1 MSFLSKL
8 SELGF
13 IKKVKSVI
21 IDSLVAGS
29 NISLANDGSKVTIS
43 STGGG
48 GSSTNAFA
56 TASVAGQSNV
66 LANSPSGAI
75 TFANGSNVSITTNAS
90 TDTITF
96 NATQANSFSTLAV
109 SGQSNVVADSATDTL
124 TLVAGSNITITTDA
138 GADSITINA
147 AGGGGGTTY
156 NQWDAM
162 APPSSSNALDDEFT
176 GSLSGWST
184 WNAGSVT
191 FSATTET
198 AQQML
203 VLECATVP
211 GDRLVGI
218 YKAAPTASSGDY
230 TYAFW
235 SKVSWV
241 SLDASDFPNVGIF
254 IAEDIAGSPTSA
266 KAWNCV
272 IAREG
277 STFQA
282 RAQIWNSYTS
292 YGGATVNNIY
302 RSFSYLRIRVSY
314 ASSGNTTT
322 YNFDHS
328 ADGVGWYQLVQ
339 RTYTGHLPYIGF
351 LMNNVAGS
359 DKLQGWCDFFR
370 VYDDYEFYYPPSGSL
385 VDRTLA

>member
-1 MSFLSKL
+1 MSRYNKDIFEKRIHGKPNLKVGTSGSGGFVESDTGNAISASYFFGDGSGLSN
-8 SELGF
+8 
-13 IKKVKSVI
+13 
-21 IDSLVAGS
+21 VAG
-29 NISLANDGSKVTIS
+29 GSTV
-43 STGGG
+43 
-48 GSSTNAFA
+48 
-56 TASVAGQSNV
+56 
-66 LANSPSGAI
+66 
-75 TFANGSNVSITTNAS
+75 
-90 TDTITF
+90 
-96 NATQANSFSTLAV
+96 NSFSTIAV
-109 SGQSNVVADSATDTL
+109 SGQSNVVADSSTDTL
-124 TLVAGSNITITTDA
+124 TFVAGSNVTITTNA
-138 GADSITINA
+138 GTDSVTIA
-147 AGGGGGTTY
+147 AAGGGGGGGTTY

-162 APPSSSNALDDEFT
+162 APPGTANALDDEFS

-191 FSATTET
+191 FTATT
-198 AQQML
+198 AIPQQML
-203 VLECATVP
+203 VLDCDTVP

-241 SLDASDFPNVGIF
+241 SLDDTNFPNVGIF
-254 IAEDIAGSPTSA
+254 IGEDVAGSPTTA

-277 STFQA
+277 GIFQV
-282 RAQIWNSYTS
+282 RAQIWNNYTS
-292 YGGATVNNIY
+292 YGGANVNNIY

-328 ADGVGWYQLVQ
+328 ADGVGWFQLVQ

-351 LMNNVAGS
+351 LMNNIQGS
-359 DKLQGWCDFFR
+359 DNLQGWCDFFR
-370 VYDDYEFYYPPSGSL
+370 VYGTYEFYYPPSGSL
-385 VDRTLA
+385 VERTLA

>member
-1 MSFLSKL
+1 MSFKYSPQQLFNKIS
-8 SELGF
+8 G
-13 IKKVKSVI
+13 
-21 IDSLVAGS
+21 
-29 NISLANDGSKVTIS
+29 SLAAGDNVTLTNDGSTITIA

-56 TASVAGQSNV
+56 TASVSGQSDII
-66 LANSPSGAI
+66 ANSVTGAI
-75 TFANGSNVSITTNAS
+75 TFAAGSGITLTTNAS
-90 TDTITF
+90 TDT
-96 NATQANSFSTLAV
+96 
-109 SGQSNVVADSATDTL
+109 L
-124 TLVAGSNITITTDA
+124 TIAS
-138 GADSITINA
+138 S
-147 AGGGGGTTY
+147 GGGTTY
-156 NQWDAM
+156 EQWDAM

-176 GSLSGWST
+176 GSLTGWST

-198 AQQML
+198 AQKML

-218 YKAAPTASSGDY
+218 YKSAPTASSGNY
-230 TYAFW
+230 EYAFW

-241 SLDASDFPNVGIF
+241 SLDGSDFPNVGIF
-254 IAEDIAGSPTSA
+254 IAEDIAGSPTTA

-272 IAREG
+272 VAREG
-277 STFQA
+277 SAFQA

-292 YGGATVNNIY
+292 FGGATVNNIY
-302 RSFSYLRIRVSY
+302 RSFSYLRIRVAY
-314 ASSGNTTT
+314 NSSTGNTV

-328 ADGVGWYQLVQ
+328 GDGVGWYRLIE
-339 RTYTGHLPYIGF
+339 RTYSGHLPYIGF

-370 VYDDYEFYYPPSGSL
+370 VYDDAEFYYPPSGSL

>member
-1 MSFLSKL
+1 MSFKYSPQQLFNKIS
-8 SELGF
+8 G
-13 IKKVKSVI
+13 
-21 IDSLVAGS
+21 SLAAGS
-29 NISLANDGSKVTIS
+29 NVTLTSDGSTITIS
-43 STGGG
+43 STGGGG

-56 TASVAGQSNV
+56 TASVSGQSDI
-66 LANSPSGAI
+66 LADSPSGSI
-75 TFANGSNVSITTNAS
+75 TFAAGSGITLTTNA
-90 TDTITF
+90 
-96 NATQANSFSTLAV
+96 
-109 SGQSNVVADSATDTL
+109 GTDTL
-124 TLVAGSNITITTDA
+124 TI
-138 GADSITINA
+138 A
-147 AGGGGGTTY
+147 ATGGGGGTTY

-162 APPSSSNALDDEFT
+162 APPGTANALDDEFT

-191 FSATTET
+191 FSATTQT

-203 VLECATVP
+203 VLDCATVP

-218 YKAAPTASSGDY
+218 YKSAPTNPGSDY

-254 IAEDIAGSPTSA
+254 IAEDIATNPTTA

-272 IAREG
+272 VAREG

-282 RAQIWNSYTS
+282 RAQIWNNYTS
-292 YGGATVNNIY
+292 YGGANVNNIY

-314 ASSGNTTT
+314 NNGTNTTT

-339 RTYTGHLPYIGF
+339 RTYAGELPYIGF

-359 DKLQGWCDFFR
+359 DNLQGWCDFFR
-370 VYDDYEFYYPPSGSL
+370 VYNDAEFYYPPSGSL
-385 VDRTLA
+385 VERTLA

>member
-1 MSFLSKL
+1 MSFKYSPQQLFNKIS
-8 SELGF
+8 G
-13 IKKVKSVI
+13 
-21 IDSLVAGS
+21 SLAAGS
-29 NISLANDGSKVTIS
+29 NVTLTNDGSTITIA
-43 STGGG
+43 STGGGG

-56 TASVAGQSNV
+56 TASVSGQSDII
-66 LANSPSGAI
+66 ANSATGAI
-75 TFANGSNVSITTNAS
+75 TFANGNNVSITTNAS
-90 TDTITF
+90 TDTLTI
-96 NATQANSFSTLAV
+96 NATQANSFSTIAV
-109 SGQSNVVADSATDTL
+109 SGQSNVVAGSATDTL

-138 GADSITINA
+138 GADSVTINA
-147 AGGGGGTTY
+147 SGGGGGTTY

-162 APPSSSNALDDEFT
+162 APPGTANALDDEFT

-191 FSATTET
+191 FSAQTQT

-203 VLECATVP
+203 VLDCDTVP

-241 SLDASDFPNVGIF
+241 SLDASDYPNVGIF
-254 IAEDIAGSPTSA
+254 IAEDIAGSPTTA

-272 IAREG
+272 VAREG
-277 STFQA
+277 SRFQV
-282 RAQIWNSYTS
+282 RAQGWNNYTS
-292 YGGATVNNIY
+292 YGGAVTNDIY

-328 ADGVGWYQLVQ
+328 GDGVGWYQLVQ

-351 LMNNVAGS
+351 LMNNVNGS
-359 DKLQGWCDFFR
+359 DNLQGWCDFFR

-385 VDRTLA
+385 VERTLA

>member
-1 MSFLSKL
+1 MSRYNKDIFEKRIHGKTDLKVGTSGSSGFEESDTGNAISASYFFGDGSGLSN
-8 SELGF
+8 
-13 IKKVKSVI
+13 
-21 IDSLVAGS
+21 VAG
-29 NISLANDGSKVTIS
+29 GSTV
-43 STGGG
+43 
-48 GSSTNAFA
+48 
-56 TASVAGQSNV
+56 
-66 LANSPSGAI
+66 
-75 TFANGSNVSITTNAS
+75 
-90 TDTITF
+90 
-96 NATQANSFSTLAV
+96 NSFSTIAV
-109 SGQSNVVADSATDTL
+109 SGQSNVVADSSTDTL
-124 TLVAGSNITITTDA
+124 TFVAGSNVTITTNA
-138 GADSITINA
+138 STDSITINA

-162 APPSSSNALDDEFT
+162 APPGTANALDDEFS

-191 FSATTET
+191 FSAATQT
-198 AQQML
+198 AQEML

-230 TYAFW
+230 EYAFW

-241 SLDASDFPNVGIF
+241 SLDGSDFPNVGIF
-254 IAEDIAGSPTSA
+254 IAEDIAGSPTTA

-272 IAREG
+272 VAREG
-277 STFQA
+277 SAFQA

-292 YGGATVNNIY
+292 FGGATVNNIY
-302 RSFSYLRIRVSY
+302 RSFSYLRIRVAY
-314 ASSGNTTT
+314 NSSTGNTV

-328 ADGVGWYQLVQ
+328 GDGVGWYRLIE
-339 RTYTGHLPYIGF
+339 RTYSGHLPYIGF

-370 VYDDYEFYYPPSGSL
+370 VYDDAEFSAL
-385 VDRTLA
+385 FKEAQ